1 MPRFPYHLA
10 TNQFHPDFH
19 LLHACPHLDL
29 PHRCTNKSECEIQAS
44 NSLFGNPCPDSS
56 KYLEVHYRCI
66 SYSDNGLSKY
76 PRSKLELLTNSRNF
90 RLGTNSN
97 FKFWNSRP
105 EKSSMKIKWKSLTNR
120 FSSILKTHQTL
131 MIKAFGRMLLIG
143 KRISTGGS
151 LKWLTKGWFF
161 MHYALLKSKASLL
174 RKWFKR
180 LIVQL
185 VQLTEHCLSGCHPVK
200 SLYWTLKPLKK

>member
-1 MPRFPYHLA
+1 MCFINHFVLFFFSPLIWSTLHAVDRICMPRFPYDLA

-76 PRSKLELLTNSRNF
+76 PRSKLELLANSRNF
-90 RLGTNSN
+90 RLGNQ
-97 FKFWNSRP
+97 FEP
-105 EKSSMKIKWKSLTNR
+105 Q
-120 FSSILKTHQTL
+120 ILKFKTWEILNEDQVEV
-131 MIKAFGRMLLIG
+131 FN
-143 KRISTGGS
+143 
-151 LKWLTKGWFF
+151 
-161 MHYALLKSKASLL
+161 KSVFVDS
-174 RKWFKR
+174 
-180 LIVQL
+180 
-185 VQLTEHCLSGCHPVK
+185 
-200 SLYWTLKPLKK
+200 